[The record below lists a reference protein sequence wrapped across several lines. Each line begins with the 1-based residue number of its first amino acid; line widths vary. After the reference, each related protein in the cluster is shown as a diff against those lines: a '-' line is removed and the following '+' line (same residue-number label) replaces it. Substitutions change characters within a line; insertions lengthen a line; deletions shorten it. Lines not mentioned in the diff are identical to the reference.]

1 MTDLSVGARPVHI
14 SASVALGQLPVPP
27 VVAPH
32 GSNDQAELGSAGNR
46 GRVQGVD
53 ATIAASI
60 AAGVWYSSVL
70 RGLALSRAATTSRSA
85 WL

>member
-46 GRVQGVD
+46 VE
-53 ATIAASI
+53 
-60 AAGVWYSSVL
+60 SVPEVAPDGNP
-70 RGLALSRAATTSRSA
+70 RP
-85 WL
+85 